1 MLNDENVRRLISDYE
16 NINNANASKPNNTNT
31 HKLNNEIILKGIEVV
46 AQKDLQDYLV
56 DGAEAINS
64 MVKIVGEEKAATAIL
79 ITQFATQGIVK
90 TSVSMLMEK
99 GKDTLFG
106 GVKDK
111 ISNYISKDLFDV
123 NDKGWQD
130 KQKEAIYSLS
140 DVSADFSIDLA
151 LSGPF
156 ALMKG
161 AKNLGKANKKF
172 DESLKENNVNSDTIA
187 NSNAELKSNDNTMI
201 ATSKGVI
208 VSSNTLAKQGSSNL
222 VGDFTKLEGATVD
235 EIISR
240 VPKDWKMLAQKNGNG
255 IRFIDEAG
263 IERIRI
269 HGPDPKAPIG
279 TNSNSGW
286 ILRIQ
291 DKNKN
296 YLDNFGNIG
305 GYKANETH
313 IPIYGNPILE
323 K

>member
-1 MLNDENVRRLISDYE
+1 MPSD
-16 NINNANASKPNNTNT
+16 
-31 HKLNNEIILKGIEVV
+31 IL
-46 AQKDLQDYLV
+46 
-56 DGAEAINS
+56 
-64 MVKIVGEEKAATAIL
+64 
-79 ITQFATQGIVK
+79 
-90 TSVSMLMEK
+90 
-99 GKDTLFG
+99 
-106 GVKDK
+106 
-111 ISNYISKDLFDV
+111 
-123 NDKGWQD
+123 
-130 KQKEAIYSLS
+130 
-140 DVSADFSIDLA
+140 ADFSIDLA
-151 LSGPF
+151 ISGPF

-172 DESLKENNVNSDTIA
+172 DESLKENNVNSGTIV
-187 NSNAELKSNDNTMI
+187 NSNADLKRKEYNLNNKNSSDGVGKNGIQKLNNNDNTMI

-208 VSSNTLAKQGSSNL
+208 VLSNTLAKQGSSNL

-240 VPKDWKMLAQKNGNG
+240 ILAQKNGNG

-296 YLDNFGNIG
+296 YLDNFGNSG
-305 GYKANETH
+305 GYKSNETH